1 MPTTYSA
8 DDLKQLADTLDTFA
22 SNLPVGN
29 PGKEGLEASSWA
41 QSMGSLAS
49 NLRLIAV
56 KAYLAEAAEPMEAI
70 LQATREAQETVATLK
85 KFSKTIELVG
95 DVMLLGSIIWLQKW
109 NLVGPTLKELRK
121 DIVAR

>member
-1 MPTTYSA
+1 MPNTYSA
-8 DDLKQLADTLDTFA
+8 DELKQLADTLDTFA
-22 SNLPVGN
+22 STLPVGN
-29 PGKEGLEASSWA
+29 PGPEGLEAMSWA
-41 QSMGSLAS
+41 QAMGGLAS

-56 KAYLAEAAEPMEAI
+56 KAYLAEAAEPMEEI
-70 LQATREAQETVATLK
+70 LQATRDAQQAVATLK

-121 DIVAR
+121 DVIAR